1 VSRAAPVGRRG
12 VRVDPATAGH
22 SARRVRVLHV
32 ITHLGSG
39 GATDNTLL
47 SVAGLDR
54 SRYQVDLAAGHG
66 ALEDRARDAAD
77 RLIVVPGLCRELGRL
92 GDLRA
97 AVALWRLA
105 GRYDVV
111 HTHTAKAGV
120 LGRLAARARRAPVV
134 VHTIHA
140 FPVNDRMPALQRR
153 LLLAVER
160 FAGRLADRV
169 IAVCQANAKEAID
182 LGLARPEQLRV
193 VVSGVPTEA
202 VRRGDRAQGR
212 RGLGIPAAA
221 PAFGTVTRFMEQK
234 APLDF
239 VAAARQVLARETE
252 AHALVVGDGPL
263 RGEVEAAAAG
273 QPRLHLLGYRDDV
286 PDLLAAMD
294 VVVFSSL
301 WEGLGRALTEAVLAA
316 RPVVATAVNGVSDLV
331 VDGVTGLLVPPGR
344 PDMLADRIL
353 GVLTL
358 PDRGVA
364 LGRAGAARVAGRFS
378 VDEMLAGLDAVY
390 QELLEQRVTAMK
402 VTSP

>member
-1 VSRAAPVGRRG
+1 VSRTAPAGRQDLRTGPSAAGRH
-12 VRVDPATAGH
+12 P
-22 SARRVRVLHV
+22 ARRVRVLHV
-32 ITHLGSG
+32 ITHLGPG

-105 GRYDVV
+105 GHYDLV

-120 LGRLAARARRAPVV
+120 LGRLAARAHRVPVV

-140 FPVNDRMPALQRR
+140 FPVNDRMPRLQRR

-160 FAGRLADRV
+160 FAGRLADQI
-169 IAVCQANAKEAID
+169 IAVCQANAEEAAA
-182 LGLARPEQLRV
+182 LGIARPEQLRV
-193 VVSGVPTEA
+193 VVSGVPSEA
-202 VRRGDRAQGR
+202 VRRGDRAR
-212 RGLGIPAAA
+212 ARTALGIPATA
-221 PAFGTVTRFMEQK
+221 PVFGTVTRLMEQK

-239 VAAARQVLARETE
+239 IAAARQVLATATD

-263 RGEVEAAAAG
+263 LGQVEAAAAG

-294 VVVFSSL
+294 VVAFSSF

-316 RPVVATAVNGVSDLV
+316 RPVVATAVNGVPDLV
-331 VDGVTGLLVPPGR
+331 VDGVTGHLVPPGH
-344 PDMLADRIL
+344 PDLLADR
-353 GVLTL
+353 VLEVLAL
-358 PDRGVA
+358 PDRGAA
-364 LGRAGAARVAGRFS
+364 LGAAGATRVAGRFD
-378 VDEMLAGLDAVY
+378 VDEMLAGLDATY
-390 QELLEQRVTAMK
+390 REALTARQVT
-402 VTSP
+402 VP

>member
-1 VSRAAPVGRRG
+1 VSRTAPAGCQG
-12 VRVDPATAGH
+12 VPVDPVTADH
-22 SARRVRVLHV
+22 HPARRVRVLHV
-32 ITHLGSG
+32 ITHLGPG

-66 ALEDRARDAAD
+66 ALEDRARGAAD

-105 GRYDVV
+105 GPYDLV

-120 LGRLAARARRAPVV
+120 LGRMAATARRTPVV

-160 FAGRLADRV
+160 LAGRLADRV
-169 IAVCQANAKEAID
+169 IAVCQANAEEAVD
-182 LGLARPEQLRV
+182 LGIARPEQLRV

-202 VRRGDRAQGR
+202 IRHGDRAR
-212 RGLGIPAAA
+212 ARTALGISATA

-239 VAAARQVLARETE
+239 LTAARQVLARATD

-263 RGEVEAAAAG
+263 RSQVEAAAAG

-286 PDLLAAMD
+286 ADLLAAMD
-294 VVVFSSL
+294 VVAFSSL

-316 RPVVATAVNGVSDLV
+316 RPVVATAVNGIPDLV
-331 VDGVTGLLVPPGR
+331 VDGVTGHLVPPGR
-344 PDMLADRIL
+344 PDLLAGR
-353 GVLTL
+353 VLEVLAL
-358 PDRGVA
+358 PDRGAA
-364 LGRAGAARVAGRFS
+364 LGAVGAARVAGRFG
-378 VDEMLAGLDAVY
+378 VDEMLAGLD
-390 QELLEQRVTAMK
+390 TAYREALAAK
-402 VTSP
+402 QVPVP